1 MRINPRGRSENLEDR
16 RGASSGGGGG
26 GGFGGGGGLGG
37 GGRGFGGGK
46 LGLGGIVI
54 LLILSAVFKQD
65 FLGLA
70 GGGATAVQ
78 PAPSAE
84 AAPINDPQEEPLVL
98 VVSAVLDS
106 TQSMW
111 SRVLPELGAEY
122 RDAKLVLFRDA
133 TETACGYGQSATG
146 PFYCPGD
153 EKVYIDLAFFQEL
166 RDRFKAPGDFAQAYV
181 LAHEIGHHVQNILGT
196 SGKVHRAQ
204 QRASESEGNAL
215 SVRLELQA
223 DCYAGV
229 WAATAARQGIL
240 EAGDVE
246 EGLGAASAV
255 GDDRLQ
261 KMATGRVSP
270 ESWTHGSSAQRMEW
284 FRRGFDGGDARRCD
298 TFSR

>member
-133 TETACGYGQSATG
+133 TVTACGYGQSATG

>member
-1 MRINPRGRSENLEDR
+1 MKLDNERESENVEDR
-16 RGASSGGGGG
+16 RGSSGGGIGG
-26 GGFGGGGGLGG
+26 RSIGIGGVVVALIASYFLGIDPSVLLGMLGG
-37 GGRGFGGGK
+37 DSGPAQTQVEQGP
-46 LGLGGIVI
+46 
-54 LLILSAVFKQD
+54 
-65 FLGLA
+65 
-70 GGGATAVQ
+70 ATTASG
-78 PAPSAE
+78 P
-84 AAPINDPQEEPLVL
+84 DPQKQL
-98 VVSAVLDS
+98 
-106 TQSMW
+106 M
-111 SRVLPELGAEY
+111 SRVLASTEDTWGVIFREAGKTYQPPKLTLFTRSLG
-122 RDAKLVLFRDA
+122 
-133 TETACGYGQSATG
+133 TACGMGQSATG